1 MRILFKNADI
11 LLRKEKGYETL
22 GKGYLGIENDK
33 IIHISKD
40 APKDDYDIIKDYSG
54 KLLMPGLV
62 NGHGHAAMTLLRGVG
77 SGLPLHEWLENAI
90 FPIEAKLTPNDVYVG
105 AKLACLEMIAS
116 GTTTFS
122 DMYDFPY
129 SVALAVAE
137 SGIKANC
144 CRTGLCAPF
153 LPISSPR
160 LKETISVAETLSG
173 KIEVD
178 EEMKRELG
186 TDIFPSILRSAIEKD
201 RIRGDL
207 SYHSE
212 YLTTEEF
219 VQGISKANEKL
230 NLTIQMHASE
240 TEKEVNECKERHD
253 GLSPIEYFNK
263 NRAFDNGNAYL
274 AHCVHVS
281 DNDLDIMYRTKTSLI
296 TNPSSN
302 MKLASGFAPIR
313 KALDKGINVGLGT
326 DGCASNNNLD
336 MFEEMHVLSL
346 IQAGISKDPTCL
358 STSEI
363 IDMATIGSA
372 KAMHRYDIGKIEVG
386 YKADIIA
393 LDLNK
398 SHLIPNLDSASLIVY
413 SAHGSDVAMTMA
425 DGNILYENGKFLS
438 LNEKEIYKEA
448 NEIIERLY
456 KKG

>member
-1 MRILFKNADI
+1 MKTLFKNAEI
-11 LLRKEKGYETL
+11 LIRTNNGYQSI
-22 GKGYLGIENDK
+22 KNGYLGIDGDK
-33 IIHISKD
+33 ISYISDK
-40 APKDDYDIIKDYSG
+40 APNDRYDIIKDYSN
-54 KLLMPGLV
+54 KLLMPGLI
-62 NGHGHAAMTLLRGVG
+62 NGHGHAAMTILRGVG

-105 AKLACLEMIAS
+105 TKLACLEMIKS

-137 SGIKANC
+137 SGMKGNC

-153 LPISSPR
+153 LPIDSPR

-173 KIEVD
+173 KIKVD
-178 EEMKRELG
+178 EEMERELN
-186 TDIFPSILRSAIEKD
+186 TKVFPEVLKKAIESDKV
-201 RIRGDL
+201 RGDL

-219 VQGISKANEKL
+219 VAKIADVNKSL

-240 TEKEVNECKERHD
+240 TEKEVRQCKERHS
-253 GLSPIEYFNK
+253 GLSPIEYFYK
-263 NRAFDNGNAYL
+263 NGVFDNGNAYL
-274 AHCVHVS
+274 AHCVYAS
-281 DNDLDIMYRTKTSLI
+281 DNDLEILAKTNTSLI

-336 MFEEMHVLSL
+336 MFEEMHILAL
-346 IQAGISKDPTCL
+346 IQAGINKDPTNL
-358 STSEI
+358 SASEI

-372 KAMHRYDIGKIEVG
+372 KAMHRYDIGKMEVG

-398 SHLIPNLDSASLIVY
+398 PHLIPNLDIASLIVY
-413 SAHGSDVAMTMA
+413 SAHGSDVFMTMV
-425 DGNILYENGKFLS
+425 DGNTLYEDGKFVS
-438 LNEKEIYKEA
+438 LNEDEIYKEVK
-448 NEIIERLY
+448 EIAKRLY
-456 KKG
+456 K